1 MSNEINSSNFI
12 RNIIIE
18 DLETKKHD
26 EIITRFP
33 PEPNGYL
40 HIGHAKSIVL
50 NSGLAKEFNGKF
62 NLRFDDTNPT
72 KEDTEYVESIK
83 EDVKWLGGDWDS
95 IYFASN
101 YFDIMYDKA
110 KLLIRKGLAYVCD
123 LTPDE
128 IKEYRGTLT
137 EPGKES
143 PYRNRSV
150 EENLDLL
157 ERMKKGEFKDGEKV
171 LRAKIDMT
179 SPNINMRDPIIYR
192 IAHATHHN
200 TGDNW
205 CIYPMYDFAHPLED
219 AIEGINH

>member
-157 ERMKKGEFKDGEKV
+157 ERMKKGEFKDGEKE
-171 LRAKIDMT
+171 LKSI
-179 SPNINMRDPIIYR
+179 
-192 IAHATHHN
+192 
-200 TGDNW
+200 
-205 CIYPMYDFAHPLED
+205 
-219 AIEGINH
+219 